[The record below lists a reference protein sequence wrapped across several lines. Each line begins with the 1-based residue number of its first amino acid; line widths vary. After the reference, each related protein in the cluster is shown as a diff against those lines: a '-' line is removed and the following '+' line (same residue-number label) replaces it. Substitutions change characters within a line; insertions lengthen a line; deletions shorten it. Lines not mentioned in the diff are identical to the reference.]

1 MKKQLLIIL
10 FFPFLIFSQS
20 NSDCDYKKE
29 FDNGDV
35 YEGCRDVEERRNGK
49 GKYTWADGSY
59 YNGEWVNNKKE
70 GIGEYKLM
78 NIIAFVETLETAN
91 SSLLG
96 IEFLKKFSEV
106 QWSLISNQLIL
117 YK

>member
-1 MKKQLLIIL
+1 
-10 FFPFLIFSQS
+10 
-20 NSDCDYKKE
+20 
-29 FDNGDV
+29 
-35 YEGCRDVEERRNGK
+35 
-49 GKYTWADGSY
+49 
-59 YNGEWVNNKKE
+59 
-70 GIGEYKLM
+70 M

-96 IEFLKKFSEV
+96 IGFLKKFSEV